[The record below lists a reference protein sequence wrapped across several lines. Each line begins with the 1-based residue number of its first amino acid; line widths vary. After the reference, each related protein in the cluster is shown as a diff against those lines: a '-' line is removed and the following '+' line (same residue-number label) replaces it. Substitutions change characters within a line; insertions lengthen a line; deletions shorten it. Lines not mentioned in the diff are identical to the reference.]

1 MCNIITML
9 VVITD
14 LKPKNVLRMIDGSF
28 RLIDLDASARIGIDP
43 ACDKYSSAYV
53 SPELIARSAKGVY
66 FVKSETW
73 RDEAEPTIPS
83 SFTSLSDGFEYEPVV
98 AAASLDG
105 WALGVLF
112 YELFS
117 GKSLFHADYR
127 DNITDQKSLQD
138 LHDFTPEFKNE
149 KLAKIKDPL
158 GNLQHV
164 LAATN
169 SSTYFALCLSTFSK
183 SLSMLP
189 FMRICDVM

>member
-73 RDEAEPTIPS
+73 RDEAEPTAS
-83 SFTSLSDGFEYEPVV
+83 SSSPTSLSDGFEYEPVV

-158 GNLQHV
+158 GNLRHV

-169 SSTYFALCLSTFSK
+169 SSTYFVLRLSTCFLKACLCYS
-183 SLSMLP
+183 S
-189 FMRICDVM
+189 CNDVM

>member
-1 MCNIITML
+1 ML

-14 LKPKNVLRMIDGSF
+14 LKPKNVLRMRDGSF

-66 FVKSETW
+66 FIKSETW
-73 RDEAEPTIPS
+73 RDEAESTIPS
-83 SFTSLSDGFEYEPVV
+83 SSTSASSSSSSSSPTSLSDGFEYEPVV

-149 KLAKIKDPL
+149 KLTKIKDPL
-158 GNLQHV
+158 GILQHV

-169 SSTYFALCLSTFSK
+169 SSTYFVLRLSTCF
-183 SLSMLP
+183 
-189 FMRICDVM
+189 